1 MRPADVCATALLALG
16 LSAAAVPAIAGG
28 PLYVVPTPNGLQP
41 AHWEGVVKVYT
52 DLGGLGVVDHALAEQ
67 LVRKSVAE
75 WSSVPTSSFRAQ
87 VVGTVADL
95 GLGDI
100 VGANAASIIGADNGG
115 GIHIIYDGD
124 GSVLSDFIG
133 VGFGV
138 LGIATPEFLESE
150 GSTRIV
156 EGWVI
161 ITGQGEGLE
170 EVVTGGPL
178 SGVITHE
185 FGHAINL
192 AHTQT
197 NGLYYRNQPIEQWG
211 LPAGFERAGPD
222 QCPSSVRAYP
232 TTEQVETMFP
242 FIDPFPSSPTY
253 NSPGMATVNVADDR
267 AALSSL
273 YPAPGY
279 RRKTGTIV
287 GRVVAKDGVSEL
299 IGINVI
305 ARNVDHPFD
314 AISAISGDTTQGA
327 AGADGSFEITGLT
340 PGAKYVLYI
349 DQLGAGG
356 FSTPK
361 AILLG
366 PEEYWNAGESGD
378 ATLDDACV
386 ATKLVL
392 RGGDVRTLR
401 IAVNGIERAPA
412 FVHLPY
418 SLPSDLSYNGR
429 QVVGVYGPFQSP
441 YWIWSNPRA

>member
-1 MRPADVCATALLALG
+1 MRPANVCAAALLALG

-41 AHWEGVVKVYT
+41 ARWEGVVKVYT

-75 WSSVPTSSFRAQ
+75 WSSVATSSFRAQ

-178 SGVITHE
+178 SGVMTHE

-197 NGLYYRNQPIEQWG
+197 NGLYYRNRPIEQWG
-211 LPAGFERAGPD
+211 LPAGWSGLVRISAPRACAPI
-222 QCPSSVRAYP
+222 RRP
-232 TTEQVETMFP
+232 TSRDDVPVHRSFP
-242 FIDPFPSSPTY
+242 FQPDIQQSWD
-253 NSPGMATVNVADDR
+253 GDGER
-267 AALSSL
+267 
-273 YPAPGY
+273 
-279 RRKTGTIV
+279 
-287 GRVVAKDGVSEL
+287 GR
-299 IGINVI
+299 
-305 ARNVDHPFD
+305 
-314 AISAISGDTTQGA
+314 
-327 AGADGSFEITGLT
+327 
-340 PGAKYVLYI
+340 
-349 DQLGAGG
+349 
-356 FSTPK
+356 
-361 AILLG
+361 
-366 PEEYWNAGESGD
+366 
-378 ATLDDACV
+378 
-386 ATKLVL
+386 
-392 RGGDVRTLR
+392 
-401 IAVNGIERAPA
+401 
-412 FVHLPY
+412 
-418 SLPSDLSYNGR
+418 
-429 QVVGVYGPFQSP
+429 
-441 YWIWSNPRA
+441 